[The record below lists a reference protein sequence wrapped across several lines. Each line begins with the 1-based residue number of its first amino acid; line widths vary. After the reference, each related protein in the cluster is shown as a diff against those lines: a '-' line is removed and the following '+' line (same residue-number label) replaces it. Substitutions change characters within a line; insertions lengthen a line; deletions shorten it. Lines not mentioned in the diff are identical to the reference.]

1 MPTIHLTHPEAALI
15 LRLLEAE
22 RTTPQMLVHEA
33 MNPKEDLQEW
43 KEQIE
48 RLVDKFQVLS
58 A

>member
-1 MPTIHLTHPEAALI
+1 MPTIHVTHAEAALI
-15 LRLLEAE
+15 LHLLEAE

-48 RLVDKFQVLS
+48 RLVDKFQVL
-58 A
+58 AT